1 MSLRASH
8 PKGGNSW
15 MIEQLERR
23 RLMSGDVVVRLED
36 GWLRV
41 EGDESDN
48 VVIVERS
55 GSDPAAVVVRG
66 EGGTTLNG
74 AAKDLIFSGAA
85 DGLRLRARLG
95 RGDDRLTII
104 GLDSAASAWLNLGGG
119 KDETRVE
126 VVALSGDFRLRDVL
140 GRSVALLDRLTVG
153 GSAEIASGDA
163 ADSLAIRHSD
173 FRGVASIST
182 DAADDYV
189 RVRRT
194 TFAQNIPIND
204 GDGDDHIDRELIF
217 AWDFRQG
224 AQGWTPDYA
233 DTPYSLPDGTVKD
246 QYRIR
251 SGIEPLP
258 AGIGLVGDGFV
269 QSSLNSSDDIFMY
282 MFRRLSGADGLS
294 AAEEYM
300 LTFDIRFASD
310 APAGLAGWGGPRA
323 ESVIV
328 KAGGVPREPAII
340 VEDNDRLINVDKG
353 NQSNGGSEM
362 SVAGDIRN
370 GLGED
375 GTIYNIVQRKHTHSQ
390 PVRADRAGRL
400 WIIVG
405 TDSGNEGIVT
415 LYYTRISVRL
425 TPVAS

>member
-1 MSLRASH
+1 
-8 PKGGNSW
+8 

-23 RLMSGDVVVRLED
+23 CLMSGDVVVRLED

-41 EGDESDN
+41 DGDESDN
-48 VVIVERS
+48 VVIVEQS
-55 GSDPAAVVVRG
+55 STDPSALIVRG
-66 EGGTTLNG
+66 EDGTTLNG
-74 AAKDLIFSGAA
+74 STDVLTFAGAA
-85 DGLRLRARLG
+85 EKMRLRARMG
-95 RGDDRLTII
+95 RGDDRLTVR
-104 GLDSAASAWLNLGGG
+104 GLVAGGSARLHLGGG

-126 VVALSGDFRLRDVL
+126 AVSFSGDFRLRDTA
-140 GRSVALLDRLTVG
+140 GRSVTWLDRLTVG
-153 GSAEIASGDA
+153 GFTEIASGDE

-173 FRGVASIST
+173 FRGFASMST
-182 DAADDYV
+182 GAADDYV
-189 RVRRT
+189 KVRRT
-194 TFAQNIPIND
+194 VFAHNMPIND
-204 GDGDDHIDRELIF
+204 GEGDDHIDRELTF
-217 AWDFRQG
+217 AWDFREG
-224 AQGWTPDYA
+224 AQGWTPGYA
-233 DTPYSLPDGTVKD
+233 DTPYSLPDGTVES

-258 AGIGLVGDGFV
+258 AGIALLGDGFV
-269 QSSLNSSDDIFMY
+269 QSSLNNSDDIFMY